1 MRTAASTADG
11 SERKRW
17 RTERAKPNGHAPHPD
32 DHNRVI
38 VQRALKPDGG
48 EMYTI
53 ELSATAA
60 AVITGAAAMA
70 NMEPVHWVLSCIG
83 DRIADQAGLDTP
95 PPAPSTVN

>member
-11 SERKRW
+11 SERKRDGEPKGLN
-17 RTERAKPNGHAPHPD
+17 RMNTPHQD
-32 DHNRVI
+32 DHNRVV